1 MARILP
7 RSAGGDQSENRT
19 EYYETRLILM
29 TINRP
34 KAAVSWSGGKDSCAA
49 LERSRDAFDI
59 VAALT
64 MVDEPGTRSRS
75 HGIRVELM
83 RAQSEALGLR
93 HVMRSCDWSSYEQEF
108 ENGLRELAADGVTH
122 VIYGDIIYP
131 EHRAWAERL
140 SDQAGVVAV
149 EPLFGIPTS
158 ELAAAFVR
166 SGARATIVAANAALL
181 ESSWLGTELSDEAVA
196 RLVSMGVDPCGE
208 NGEYHTFVTWS
219 PSFARPVDVALGEV
233 VQVRGYWA
241 VDLTAPPATAL
252 TR

>member
-1 MARILP
+1 
-7 RSAGGDQSENRT
+7 
-19 EYYETRLILM
+19 M

-34 KAAVSWSGGKDSCAA
+34 RAAVSWSGGKDSCAA
-49 LERSRDAFDI
+49 FERSRDAFDV

-75 HGIRVELM
+75 HGIRVELL
-83 RAQSEALGLR
+83 RAQSDALGLR
-93 HVMRSCDWSSYEQEF
+93 HVTRSCDWNTYEQEF
-108 ENGLRELAADGVTH
+108 ETGLRELAAGGVTH

-140 SDQAGVVAV
+140 SERAGVVAV

-166 SGARATIVAANAALL
+166 SGARATIVAANASLL
-181 ESSWLGTELSDEAVA
+181 ESSWLGTQLSDDAIA
-196 RLVSMGVDPCGE
+196 RLVELGVDPCGE

-219 PSFARPVDVALGEV
+219 PSFKCPVDVALGEV

-241 VDLTAPPATAL
+241 VDLTAAPAAAL
-252 TR
+252 SR